1 MKNTFKK
8 VLSTVLAVLMLVSIV
23 PTQLFAASVEDPWKT
38 GTRTDNVFLD
48 ALEYLGYDTS
58 RFTVHNEIGKAVAR
72 KYLSDIG
79 YNTAGA
85 YGTEIKSGKPDV
97 AKFESQGLCCASYVA
112 YVYFNYLPNVYGLD
126 TSFLTRP
133 SNCRSTADWVTACEK
148 WVTNGVAKK
157 KSINADTSGSLS
169 ALNSVPIG
177 SVLVFKNQAGTYSH
191 TAIYAGT
198 NGNGTYYQNQV
209 GTGVDS
215 SGNYRGP
222 EINYINNFGE
232 GTDKTYTLVAA
243 YTPIAPEATKGA
255 VGVYKVD
262 DEGNGVSGAKIG
274 VYSDK
279 NCTKSITTLTTSANG
294 VATYGYS
301 NGEYTLDENT
311 TYYFKEISAPEG
323 YDKSTQVVS
332 ATVVADTTTYAS
344 TKIVDNRQGWIRIQK
359 CDDSNTIL
367 GAGYEFSV
375 YTDKACTNKVNTIT
389 TNANGYCAS
398 DYLTAGTYYV
408 KETGIPSTDKTHKLN
423 TTVYTVNVPRGTY
436 VYVTCG
442 PWNNWFSN
450 ELMRGNATVT
460 KTSEDG
466 VVEGFTFKLSGT
478 SLSGEA
484 VSMTAKTNASGKA
497 TFSNVLV
504 GTYTVEEVNTPERY
518 VVPASKTV
526 TITDG
531 GNAQVSF
538 ENKLKRS
545 DLTVTKTAE
554 DGIIKDV
561 EFKLTGT
568 SLTGSKVSETVK
580 TNENGI
586 AVFENLL
593 PSDSK
598 GYTLTEV
605 GVADYYVPVGSKVI
619 KLANGVDGEVT
630 VNNALKKGSVEV
642 TKTAEDGLVSG
653 ITFRLQGV
661 SQSGAKVDMTAVTDK
676 KGVATFNDVL
686 ISGNTP
692 YTIEEVD
699 TAIKY
704 VIPEN
709 QNGAVAWNEITKVS
723 FNNVLKKFSV
733 TITKVDK
740 ETTVAQGDASLAGAV
755 YGIYNDGKLVDKY
768 TTDVN
773 GKFTTCEYICGE
785 NWTVKEITPSE
796 GYLLDNTVYEVGAS
810 PKLYTLESNSTSNT
824 VTEQVIKGKI
834 HITKLAV
841 KDRNEVGTPEEGA
854 IFTVSHKATNKVVDT
869 LTIDKDGVATTKAL
883 PYGTYIVHQERGWE
897 GYKNVSDFEVFI
909 DTDGKVYSYIL
920 NDYVYSAYIKVTK
933 VDAETNKTVA
943 YSGAGF
949 QIYDADGNLVK
960 IKVTYPTHTV
970 IDTFYT
976 DSNGILITPAEI
988 AYGDYTLVEVKAPHG
1003 YILDS
1008 TPVPFTVNLS
1018 TMVEEDGLNVVKV
1031 TKRNYAQKGTIT
1043 VFKEGE
1049 VFWNVSQS
1057 EGKYAPE
1064 YKAVGLAGAVYEIYA
1079 DEDIRTLDGT
1089 IRVPKGTLV
1098 DTITTD
1104 STGYATSKELYLGKY
1119 RVVEV
1124 KAPEGFVL
1132 DSTPKQVEIVYGSQ
1146 TDKVVSTSTS
1156 FTNDRQKV
1164 EISLTKVM
1172 EENADFGIGNNGE
1185 VENVRFGLYA
1195 NENLTAAN
1203 GTVLP
1208 KDGFIE
1214 EVTVDSTGNVKFSSD
1229 LPFGQY
1235 YIKEIATDDHYI
1247 INGTKYLVTF
1257 SYAGQDKNV
1266 VSLTVNNG
1274 TIENKLKYGSV
1285 DGTKVDEYGEPVG
1298 EAVIGLYLTEDASE
1312 PVYTTVSDSNGKFRF
1327 DKVPF
1332 GTYYVREITQP
1343 EGFLL
1348 NTNVFPVTIVEDGD
1362 VVEVTIVNEY
1372 IKGSLTLTKID
1383 KDYPENKLTGAIFT
1397 IYRDSNNNG
1406 VYDNADRTVGTLTE
1420 TTTGVYE
1427 SELLIY
1433 GRYFVKETKAPVG
1446 FIADSNAYEVFIDTH
1461 GKVYTISNDTS
1472 GCFINSPALGNLHI
1486 IKTSEDG
1493 IVEGFEFRVTGTTI
1507 TGQDYDEI
1515 FVTDENGEILVENL
1529 RIGEYTVTELNVA
1542 DRYIAPADVTVS
1554 VETNGTAVAN
1564 VYNALKRGSVVVNK
1578 TAEDDILAG
1587 HKFHLYGISLSGI
1600 EVDEYAITDENGVAR
1615 FENILISDLDGYV
1628 IEEVETADR
1637 YLVPAEQTV
1646 NVEYTLTSEVE
1657 FYNELKRGNIT
1668 LTKVDDEFRDK
1679 LLSGAVFEVYFD
1691 TDDNGVYDEG
1701 VDTLVGEMTEAETGI
1716 YRIDDVRYG
1725 GYFVHEKTAPAHY
1738 TADIG
1743 YYYVAVLA
1751 DGETVVAENT
1761 EGTGLFINGIKR
1773 GSILIVKTSEDG
1785 KKEGFSFLVTG
1796 NGINMT
1802 VVTDANG
1809 EALIENLRVDSD
1821 YKIEEI
1827 EDEVSAKYIRPEA
1840 VTVTLLDGMTL
1851 VVSLYNQIAPI
1862 PEIPPTDVEEDAENN
1877 KTADTLCLIITLA
1890 GIPFMLILGYFFVV
1904 QPKLK
1909 AKKNGKGKYSKKN
1922 KR

>member
-1 MKNTFKK
+1 MGNTFKK
-8 VLSTVLAVLMLVSIV
+8 VLSTVLAMLMLISIV
-23 PTQLFAASVEDPWKT
+23 PTQLFAASVSDPFQTQTSSNFKN
-38 GTRTDNVFLD
+38 NVFLD
-48 ALEYLGYDTS
+48 ALKYLGYNTS
-58 RFTVHNEIGKAVAR
+58 RFVNYNEVGSDVASTYR
-72 KYLSDIG
+72 SDIG
-79 YNTAGA
+79 YNDAGA
-85 YGTEIKSGKPDV
+85 YGTEVSSGEPNISY
-97 AKFESQGLCCASYVA
+97 FESNGLCCGSYAA

-126 TSFLTRP
+126 TSFLTKP
-133 SNCRSTADWVTACEK
+133 SNCRSTTAWATACEQ
-148 WVTNGVAKK
+148 WVSGKNATKTSIGVKADNISGLASLKNVPLG
-157 KSINADTSGSLS
+157 SILIFKDAQGNYLHTSLYAGYRTSGS
-169 ALNSVPIG
+169 
-177 SVLVFKNQAGTYSH
+177 Y
-191 TAIYAGT
+191 
-198 NGNGTYYQNQV
+198 TYYYQ
-209 GTGVDS
+209 THC
-215 SGNYRGP
+215 GNSRGP
-222 EINYINNFGE
+222 EVCLINDFNKSGSIA
-232 GTDKTYTLVAA
+232 TLVAA
-243 YTPIAPEATKGA
+243 YTPIVPQATKGA
-255 VGVYKVD
+255 IGVYKVD
-262 DEGNGVSGAKIG
+262 DIGNAVSGAKIG

-279 NCTKSITTLTTSANG
+279 NCTNLVTTLITDANG
-294 VATYGYS
+294 KATYGYS
-301 NGEYTLDENT
+301 GGEYSLKENT
-311 TYYFKEISAPEG
+311 TYYFKETTAPTG

-344 TKIVDNRQGWIRIQK
+344 TKIVDNRQGWIRVYK
-359 CDDSNTIL
+359 YDDAGKQL
-367 GAGYEFSV
+367 GAGYVFGV
-375 YTDKACTNKVNTIT
+375 YTDKACTTKVGTMT
-389 TNANGYCAS
+389 TNDNGYCAS
-398 DYLTAGTYYV
+398 DWLTAGTYYV
-408 KETGIPSTDKTHKLN
+408 KETNIPSTDKTHKLN
-423 TTVYTVNVPRGTY
+423 TTVYTVVVPKGTY
-436 VYVTCG
+436 VAVNSG
-442 PWNNWFSN
+442 KFVN

-466 VVEGFTFKLSGT
+466 VVEGFTFRLHGT
-478 SLSGEA
+478 SDSGEA
-484 VSMTAKTNASGKA
+484 VNITAVTNASGKA
-497 TFSNVLV
+497 IFGNVLV
-504 GTYTVEEVNTPERY
+504 GTYTVEEVGTPNRY
-518 VVPASKTV
+518 VAPASKTV
-526 TITDG
+526 IVTDG

-538 ENKLKRS
+538 ENLLKRS
-545 DLTVTKTAE
+545 NLTVTKTAE
-554 DGIIKDV
+554 DGLVKDV
-561 EFKLTGT
+561 QFQLTGT
-568 SLTGSKVSETVK
+568 SLTGSEISETIK
-580 TNENGI
+580 TDANGI

-593 PSDSK
+593 PSDSN
-598 GYTLTEV
+598 GYTLTEE
-605 GVADYYVPVGSKVI
+605 GVADYYVPVGNKVI
-619 KLANGVDGEVT
+619 FLADGVNGEVT
-630 VNNALKKGSVEV
+630 VHNALKKGTVEV
-642 TKTAEDGLVSG
+642 TKTAEDGLVEG
-653 ITFRLQGV
+653 ISFRLQGV
-661 SQSGAKVDMTAVTDK
+661 SQSGTAVDMIAVTDK
-676 KGVATFNDVL
+676 NGVATFNDVL
-686 ISGNTP
+686 ISGATP

-699 TAIKY
+699 TNIKY
-704 VIPEN
+704 VIPET
-709 QNGAVAWNEITKVS
+709 QNGAVAWNEVTKVS
-723 FNNVLKKFSV
+723 FNNILKKFSV
-733 TITKVDK
+733 TITKVDR
-740 ETTVAQGDASLAGAV
+740 ETTMAQGDASLAGAV
-755 YGIYNDGKLVDKY
+755 YGIYNDGKLIDTY

-785 NWTVKEITPSE
+785 NWTVKEIKPSE
-796 GYLLDNTVYEVGAS
+796 GYLLDDTVYTVGAN
-810 PKLYTLESNSTSNT
+810 PELYVLENNSTSNT

-834 HITKLAV
+834 YITKLAV
-841 KDRNEVGTPEEGA
+841 KDKNEVGSPEEGA
-854 IFTVSHKATNKVVDT
+854 IFTISHKKTGKVVDT
-869 LTIDKDGVATTKAL
+869 LTINKDGVATSKAL

-909 DTDGKVYSYIL
+909 DTEGKVYSYIL

-960 IKVTYPTHTV
+960 IKVTYPTHTE

-976 DSNGILITPAEI
+976 DSNGILITPSEI

-1003 YILDS
+1003 YVLDS

-1018 TMVEEDGLNVVKV
+1018 TMVEEDGLLVVKV

-1049 VFWNVSQS
+1049 VFWDVSQS
-1057 EGKYAPE
+1057 DGKYAPE
-1064 YKAVGLAGAVYEIYA
+1064 YKTVGLAGAVYMIYA
-1079 DEDIRTLDGT
+1079 DEDIKTLDGT
-1089 IRVPKGTLV
+1089 IRVPKDTLV

-1124 KAPEGFVL
+1124 KAPHGYVL

-1146 TDKVVSTSTS
+1146 TDSVVSTGTS

-1164 EISLTKVM
+1164 EISLKKVM
-1172 EENADFGIGNNGE
+1172 KENADFGIGNNGE
-1185 VENVRFGLYA
+1185 VENVKFGLYA

-1274 TIENKLKYGSV
+1274 TVENKLKYGSV
-1285 DGTKVDEYGEPVG
+1285 DGTKVDEYGKPLG
-1298 EAVIGLYLTEDASE
+1298 DAVIGLYLTEDASE

-1348 NTNVFPVTIVEDGD
+1348 NTDVFPVTIVENGD
-1362 VVEVTIVNEY
+1362 VVKVTIVNEY
-1372 IKGSLTLTKID
+1372 IKGSITLTKVD

-1406 VYDNADRTVGTLTE
+1406 VYDKADKTVGNLTE
-1420 TTTGVYE
+1420 TSIGVYE

-1446 FIADSNAYEVFIDTH
+1446 FVADSNAYEVFIDTH
-1461 GKVYTISNDTS
+1461 GKVYTISNNTS
-1472 GCFINSPALGNLHI
+1472 GCFINSPALGNLRI

-1493 IVEGFEFRVTGTTI
+1493 VVEGFEFRVTGTSI
-1507 TGQDYDEI
+1507 TGQSYDET
-1515 FVTDENGEILVENL
+1515 FVTDANGEILIENL

-1542 DRYIAPADVTVS
+1542 DRYITPADVTVS
-1554 VETNGTAVAN
+1554 VETDGTAVAN
-1564 VYNALKRGSVVVNK
+1564 IYNALKRGNIVVNK
-1578 TAEDDILAG
+1578 TAEDDILEG

-1600 EVDEYAITDENGVAR
+1600 EVDEYAITDENGIAK
-1615 FENILISDLDGYV
+1615 FENILISDLNGYV

-1646 NVEYTLTSEVE
+1646 NVEYKITSDVE

-1668 LTKVDDEFRDK
+1668 LTKVDNEFRDK
-1679 LLSGAVFEVYFD
+1679 LLSGAEFEVYFD
-1691 TDDNGVYDEG
+1691 VNDNGVFDEDI
-1701 VDTLVGEMTEAETGI
+1701 DTLVGVMSETEVGI

-1725 GYFVHEKTAPAHY
+1725 GYFVHEKTAPNHY
-1738 TADIG
+1738 IADIG

-1785 KKEGFSFLVTG
+1785 KKEGFSFLITG

-1821 YKIEEI
+1821 YTIEEI

-1840 VTVTLLDGMTL
+1840 VNVTLLDGMTL
-1851 VVSLYNQIAPI
+1851 IVNLYNQIAPV
-1862 PEIPPTDVEEDAENN
+1862 PEIPNTDGEDTDEAVEKEKRIDMV
-1877 KTADTLCLIITLA
+1877 CLIISLA
-1890 GIPFMLILGYFFVV
+1890 GVPFMLVLGYFFVIK
-1904 QPKLK
+1904 PKMQ
-1909 AKKNGKGKYSKKN
+1909 SKKN
-1922 KR
+1922 SKKKYKKDNR

>member
-133 SNCRSTADWVTACEK
+133 YNCRSTADWVTACEK

-177 SVLVFKNQAGTYSH
+177 SVLVFKNQAGKYSH

-215 SGNYRGP
+215 NGNYRGP

-243 YTPIAPEATKGA
+243 YTPIAPEARGR
-255 VGVYKVD
+255 VGVQKVD
-262 DEGNGVSGAKIG
+262 DVGNAVSGAKIG
-274 VYSDK
+274 VYS
-279 NCTKSITTLTTSANG
+279 NSACTDLMATLTTGSDGKAVCPDTFDAG
-294 VATYGYS
+294 TKV
-301 NGEYTLDENT
+301 
-311 TYYFKEISAPEG
+311 YFKEISAPEG

-344 TKIVDNRQGWIRIQK
+344 TKIVDNRQGWIRVYK
-359 CDDSNTIL
+359 YDDSGARL
-367 GAGYEFSV
+367 GAGYVFGI

-389 TNANGYCAS
+389 TNADGYCAS

-408 KETGIPSTDKTHKLN
+408 KETGIPSTDMTHKLN
-423 TTVYTVNVPRGTY
+423 TTVYTVNVPKGTY
-436 VYVTCG
+436 VAVNSG
-442 PWNNWFSN
+442 KFVN

-484 VSMTAKTNASGKA
+484 VSLTAKTDSTGKA

-518 VVPASKTV
+518 VVPAKKTV

-531 GNAQVSF
+531 GNAKVSF
-538 ENKLKRS
+538 ENLLKRS

-580 TNENGI
+580 TNAKGV
-586 AVFENLL
+586 AVFENIL

-630 VNNALKKGSVEV
+630 VHNALKKGSVEV
-642 TKTAEDGLVSG
+642 TKTAEDGLVAG

-661 SQSGAKVDMTAVTDK
+661 SQSGARVDMTAVTDK

-704 VIPEN
+704 VIPES

-796 GYLLDNTVYEVGAS
+796 GYLLDGTVYEVGAS

-824 VTEQVIKGKI
+824 VTEQVIKGRI

-854 IFTVSHKATNKVVDT
+854 IFTVSHKATGKVVDT
-869 LTIDKDGVATTKAL
+869 LTIDKDGVASTKAL

-920 NDYVYSAYIKVTK
+920 NDYVYSAYIQVTK

-1104 STGYATSKELYLGKY
+1104 STGYATSKALYLGKY

-1185 VENVRFGLYA
+1185 VENVKFGLYA

-1235 YIKEIATDDHYI
+1235 YVKEIATDDHYI

-1383 KDYPENKLTGAIFT
+1383 EDYPENKLTGAIFT

-1406 VYDNADRTVGTLTE
+1406 VYDNADKTVGTLTE

-1507 TGQDYDEI
+1507 TGQDYDET
-1515 FVTDENGEILVENL
+1515 FVTDENGEIFIENL

-1554 VETNGTAVAN
+1554 VVTNGTAVAN

-1646 NVEYTLTSEVE
+1646 NVEYTLTSEVD

-1862 PEIPPTDVEEDAENN
+1862 PEIPPTDVEEDAKDD
-1877 KTADTLCLIITLA
+1877 KTADTICLIITLA
-1890 GIPFMLILGYFFVV
+1890 GIPFMLVLAYFFVL

>member
-23 PTQLFAASVEDPWKT
+23 PTQLFAASVENPWVAATETNRKS
-38 GTRTDNVFLD
+38 NVFLKS
-48 ALEYLGYDTS
+48 LSYLGYDTS
-58 RFTVHNEIGKAVAR
+58 KYVNSYTSGSAFSTSNTTGIPFNESGANGIEKT
-72 KYLSDIG
+72 S
-79 YNTAGA
+79 AGNPNIA
-85 YGTEIKSGKPDV
+85 TFKSK
-97 AKFESQGLCCASYVA
+97 GLCCASFA
-112 YVYFNYLPNVYGLD
+112 SYVYFNYLPNVYGLD
-126 TSFLTRP
+126 MSFLTDVAVP
-133 SNCRSTADWVTACEK
+133 SNYRSSASWYGACEK
-148 WVTNGVAKK
+148 WITSGVATKITINKK
-157 KSINADTSGSLS
+157 CDGDLS
-169 ALNSVPIG
+169 ALDNVPLG
-177 SVLVFKNQAGTYSH
+177 SVLLFKDNNGNFSH
-191 TAIYAGT
+191 TGIYAGT
-198 NGNGTYYQNQV
+198 NGKGKYFQFQCGT
-209 GTGVDS
+209 S
-215 SGNYRGP
+215 RGP
-222 EINYINNFGE
+222 EVCPITGFYQLVNQQSVYQ
-232 GTDKTYTLVAA
+232 TLYAA
-243 YTPIAPEATKGA
+243 YTPIAPEAIGY
-255 VGVYKVD
+255 VGVQKVD
-262 DEGNGVSGAKIG
+262 DAGNAVSGAKIG
-274 VYSDK
+274 MYS
-279 NCTKSITTLTTSANG
+279 NSACTNLIATLTTG
-294 VATYGYS
+294 S
-301 NGEYTLDENT
+301 NGYASYKEPLEDGTKV
-311 TYYFKEISAPEG
+311 YFKEISAPEG

-332 ATVVADTTTYAS
+332 ATVVADATTYAS

-367 GAGYEFSV
+367 GVGYEFSV

-450 ELMRGNATVT
+450 ELMRGNATIT

-484 VSMTAKTNASGKA
+484 VSLTAKTDSTGKA

-518 VVPASKTV
+518 VVPAKKTV

-531 GNAQVSF
+531 GNAKVSF

-580 TNENGI
+580 TNAKGV

-593 PSDSK
+593 PSNSK

-841 KDRNEVGTPEEGA
+841 KDRNEVGTPEEEA

-869 LTIDKDGVATTKAL
+869 LIIDKDGVATTKAL

-1172 EENADFGIGNNGE
+1172 EENADFGIGNNNE
-1185 VENVRFGLYA
+1185 VENVKFGLYA

-1235 YIKEIATDDHYI
+1235 YVKEIATDDHYI

-1406 VYDNADRTVGTLTE
+1406 VYDNADKTVGTLTE
-1420 TTTGVYE
+1420 TTGVYE

-1507 TGQDYDEI
+1507 TGQDYDET
-1515 FVTDENGEILVENL
+1515 FVTDANGEIFIENL

-1637 YLVPAEQTV
+1637 YLIPAEQTV

-1862 PEIPPTDVEEDAENN
+1862 PEIPPTDVEEDVENN

-1890 GIPFMLILGYFFVV
+1890 GIPFMLILGYFFVI